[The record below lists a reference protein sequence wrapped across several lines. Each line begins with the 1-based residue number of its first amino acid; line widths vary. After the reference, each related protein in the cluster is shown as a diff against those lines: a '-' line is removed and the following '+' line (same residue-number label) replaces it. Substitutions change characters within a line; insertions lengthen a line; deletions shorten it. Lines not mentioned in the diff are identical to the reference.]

1 MFYVLEAVNIAAILL
16 MLSML
21 VVVIRQQPSEH
32 RWHLCYMT
40 YLP

>member
-21 VVVIRQQPSEH
+21 VVVCDQTTAIQSTDGI
-32 RWHLCYMT
+32 CAI
-40 YLP
+40 